1 MSEHPNVAATRAGI
15 EAFVKGDASTLAAMI
30 ADDAVWHAPGN
41 NPYSGTSTGKDQI
54 MARMGR
60 LAQDG
65 VVISFDIHDMVGN
78 DEHVVSMVDAT
89 FSKGSNSAHG
99 RQVQVF
105 HVREGRM
112 TEFWGYNED
121 QAAVDAV
128 LSS

>member
-1 MSEHPNVAATRAGI
+1 MSEHPNVAAIRTGI
-15 EAFVKGDASTLAAMI
+15 EAFVKGDIATLSAMI
-30 ADDAVWHAPGN
+30 ADDVVWHAPGN
-41 NPYSGTSTGKDQI
+41 NPYSGTSTGKEET

-65 VVISFDIHDMVGN
+65 VGISFDIHDVVGN
-78 DEHVVSMVDAT
+78 DEHVVAMVDGT
-89 FSKGSNSAHG
+89 FTKGSGSCHG

-105 HVREGRM
+105 HVREGKL

-128 LSS
+128 LNS